1 MKTVERM
8 SIMGKMKI
16 EEYFGENAQF
26 WLDDAYLDH
35 GYNYT
40 VGFHRLRI
48 VLDVLLRNGNPKKDS
63 LLDIGCGGG
72 NLCLE
77 VARRGYKADGVDS
90 SPQMIQKAR
99 NDASKLPSSVASK
112 VHFYLKD
119 FSLIDE
125 CFLKRSYDFITAL
138 GFIGYLE
145 NDEVFFKKAQY
156 LLKRK
161 GILVVSFR
169 NRLFNM
175 FPGSRYLRQ
184 EIRNGSAESL
194 LDEIEEIYENVSKV
208 DIVAFCKS
216 MNELTSLLLQ
226 SESLSIED
234 LEEGRDTK
242 KPTVVSEVEARQH
255 TPSQVK
261 KLAENSGFVVEGLWG
276 VHPHWVAPQIKH
288 ILPSGVYNKISDVL
302 CVWESSMLSLIW
314 SSVFLVM
321 LRKK

>member
-1 MKTVERM
+1 VNKKN
-8 SIMGKMKI
+8 IK
-16 EEYFGENAQF
+16 EYFGENARL
-26 WLDDAYLDH
+26 WLDDAYSDH
-35 GYNYT
+35 GYNYP
-40 VGFHRLRI
+40 VGAHRLRI
-48 VLDVLLRNGNPKKDS
+48 ILDILRKNLSPEENS

-77 VARRGYKADGVDS
+77 VAKLGYKIDGFDG
-90 SPQMIQKAR
+90 SPQMIERAK
-99 NDASKLPSSVASK
+99 NDARKLPSSVASK
-112 VHFYLKD
+112 IHFYLKD

-125 CFLKRSYDFITAL
+125 CFPQGTYDFITAL

-175 FPGSRYLRQ
+175 FPGSKYLRQ
-184 EIRNGSAESL
+184 EIRNGSAEFL
-194 LDEIEEIYENVSKV
+194 LDEIDGICENVSKV
-208 DIVAFCKS
+208 DAVAFCKA

-255 TPSQVK
+255 TPRQVK